1 MTPDPNTLLLLGLLK
16 GQRQHGYQLNE
27 FIERN
32 LGRFTTLKKATA
44 YAALDRLE
52 KQGWIEATTEQE
64 GNRPARRVYGLTPGG
79 EAQFFALLRAHLSS
93 PEPVAFYG
101 DLGMMFVNQLPPP
114 EVKRLLTERRES
126 LDTQIAGL
134 ERVPTHEG
142 AFGQGLFGVD
152 LAVSRQ
158 LALLRADRQ
167 WLTRTLDALPD
178 GLLDGAI

>member
-1 MTPDPNTLLLLGLLK
+1 MASDPNTLLLLGLLK

-52 KQGWIEATTEQE
+52 KSGLIEATTEQE
-64 GNRPARRVYGLTPGG
+64 GNRPARRVYSLTPSG
-79 EAQFFALLRAHLSS
+79 ETQFFGLLRAHLSS

-101 DLGMMFVNQLPPP
+101 DLGMMFLNQLPKS
-114 EVKRLLTERRES
+114 EVLDLLGERAAQI
-126 LDTQIAGL
+126 DGQIAGL
-134 ERVPTHEG
+134 ERVPVHEG
-142 AFGQGLFGVD
+142 ALGQGLFGVD

-158 LALLRADRQ
+158 LALLRADRA
-167 WLTRTLDALPD
+167 WLTQTLGNLGQP
-178 GLLDGAI
+178 

>member
-1 MTPDPNTLLLLGLLK
+1 MCMASDPNTLLLLGLLK

-52 KQGWIEATTEQE
+52 KNGLIEATTEQS
-64 GNRPARRVYGLTPGG
+64 GNRPARRVYGLTETG
-79 EAQFFALLRAHLSS
+79 ETQFLDLLRAHLAR

-101 DLGMMFVNQLPPP
+101 DLGMMFLNQLPRP
-114 EVKRLLTERRES
+114 EVLDLLNERA
-126 LDTQIAGL
+126 TQIDDQISGL
-134 ERVPTHEG
+134 QRVPTHEG
-142 AFGQGLFGVD
+142 TLGQGLFGVD

-158 LALLRADRQ
+158 LALLRADRA
-167 WLTRTLDALPD
+167 WLTQTLDRLRQPQP
-178 GLLDGAI
+178 